1 MSEAAAAKISQAYAT
16 LRSKVD
22 EYQRTLPVTAR
33 TLETIIRLATAHAK
47 LHLRGLVGTED
58 ADFALALLYYALFK
72 DEVSAPHEEEGDDE
86 ADAGKAGGGGDD
98 DDDDGDMFD
107 FSPDDAAAGG
117 KRKAEGA
124 ADEGA
129 GQRRKGATTYSA
141 EELRTAIDEA
151 AQQLCFEGGDE
162 RSCTAAA
169 VLEQLQRNDARFGSL
184 SLAELDSAL
193 SGDALD
199 SERYMYVEGALH
211 VI

>member
-1 MSEAAAAKISQAYAT
+1 M
-16 LRSKVD
+16 
-22 EYQRTLPVTAR
+22 
-33 TLETIIRLATAHAK
+33 
-47 LHLRGLVGTED
+47 
-58 ADFALALLYYALFK
+58 
-72 DEVSAPHEEEGDDE
+72 SAPHEEGEDG

-98 DDDDGDMFD
+98 DDDEDMFD
-107 FSPDDAAAGG
+107 FSPDDATAGS

-124 ADEGA
+124 ADGA
-129 GQRRKGATTYSA
+129 GQRRKGAATYSD
-141 EELRTAIDEA
+141 EELRTAIDEVRCPPRRRSRAATHTPGRHACHAAQLSVHASVGSAVPPSPRQA